1 MLNSFYLTKA
11 RNPLQLRR
19 KKKGSRMN
27 PNKLAGFFGLL
38 LTVFSCSQDTDEN
51 KGGKPTTQRDEV
63 GLISAV
69 EQMQSTRPPA
79 PFLPVEK
86 ASAA

>member
-1 MLNSFYLTKA
+1 
-11 RNPLQLRR
+11 
-19 KKKGSRMN
+19 MN

-51 KGGKPTTQRDEV
+51 KGGKPTTQQDEV

>member
-1 MLNSFYLTKA
+1 
-11 RNPLQLRR
+11 
-19 KKKGSRMN
+19 MN
-27 PNKLAGFFGLL
+27 PNKLTGFFGLL

-51 KGGKPTTQRDEV
+51 NGGKPTTQQEEV

-79 PFLPVEK
+79 PFLPVQK
-86 ASAA
+86 ASAV